1 MGFNQQTAK
10 TCDTLLSESKFAELK
25 QLLYSNSNLTEVN
38 CVDWLKRKGREGH
51 LIALYLLVRDSHC
64 RCGKGTMEMAGTD
77 LCVALER
84 IMKFLIRF
92 EQDAACWQS
101 LAQPID
107 DDLRICLK
115 TKIRDWFVSTVRENR
130 QKEFKDA
137 LKNVKIW
144 FKQFPEGEDLEVQMS
159 SLDSAAPGNNRP
171 LPSPVCV
178 RAMIWEKPNTLS
190 YEVVRQEWLSACQNQ
205 ANQERFKEVRRE
217 IVNGLLAEFEQMQ
230 HAKGFIDSLSN
241 ESSGALATV
250 SNYASAASSYV
261 PWSLFGSVAK
271 LVIG

>member
-51 LIALYLLVRDSHC
+51 LIALYLLARDSYC
-64 RCGKGTMEMAGTD
+64 RCGYGSVEMAGPE
-77 LCVALER
+77 LCIALER

-92 EQDAACWQS
+92 EQDAACWQN

-107 DDLRICLK
+107 NDLRICLK
-115 TKIRDWFVSTVRENR
+115 TKIRDWFVLTVRENR
-130 QKEFKDA
+130 QKEFEDA
-137 LKNVKIW
+137 LKNVKMW
-144 FKQFPEGEDLEVQMS
+144 FKQFSEGEELEVQMS
-159 SLDSAAPGNNRP
+159 SQDSAAPGNNRP

-178 RAMIWEKPNTLS
+178 RTMIWEKPNTLS
-190 YEVVRQEWLSACQNQ
+190 YEVVRQEWLNACQNQ
-205 ANQERFKEVRRE
+205 ANQGRFKEVRCE
-217 IVNGLLAEFEQMQ
+217 IMKGFFAEFEQMQ

-241 ESSGALATV
+241 ESSGVIANVT
-250 SNYASAASSYV
+250 NYASALNGYI
-261 PWSLFGSVAK
+261 PWGFIGSVGK
-271 LVIG
+271 FVVG